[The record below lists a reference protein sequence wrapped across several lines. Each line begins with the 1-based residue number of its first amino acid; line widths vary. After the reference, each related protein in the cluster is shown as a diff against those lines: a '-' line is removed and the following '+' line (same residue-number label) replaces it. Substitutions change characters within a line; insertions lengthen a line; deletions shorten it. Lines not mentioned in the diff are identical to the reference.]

1 MSPHTLWTQ
10 ITHDLVFASIP
21 CSTLSQ
27 QQGAA
32 LHPKRPLYRC
42 PFFSPSLPLSLSPS
56 QALEHMT
63 RSPSFSHVDCQRPHP
78 GLRSH
83 PRKANRGNPAALL
96 LDCGFRYAHS
106 ISSTGAGNMWGAAF
120 ISLIIHAYSFY
131 SEGNC

>member
-1 MSPHTLWTQ
+1 MSPHTLCAQ
-10 ITHDLVFASIP
+10 ITHDLVFRFHSMQYSFPTAGGGIAPQTPS
-21 CSTLSQ
+21 LS
-27 QQGAA
+27 
-32 LHPKRPLYRC
+32 L
-42 PFFSPSLPLSLSPS
+42 PFFPPSLPLSFSPS
-56 QALEHMT
+56 RALEHMT